1 MKNKICYMQTK
12 TYVQFLIHIN
22 LKDLEYDM
30 EGRVYYKGL
39 RIKLEENIPIL
50 QIVMVDK
57 KDMTLNKFSLFK
69 FIEYHDKEYI

>member
-1 MKNKICYMQTK
+1 MQTK